1 MKNALFCQRLSEALS
16 TKRIKQSELSQKTGI
31 NKGLISRYI
40 RGEVQ
45 PIGKNLV
52 KIAQVL
58 DVSPF
63 WLYGVEKLPDE
74 DMVFFDDLNDV
85 KPMRLTKD
93 ERDLIEMYRNAEPIL
108 RKTARTI
115 LNTTEEGDEDE

>member
-1 MKNALFCQRLSEALS
+1 MKNALFCQRLNEALS

-31 NKGLISRYI
+31 NKGLISRYV

-63 WLYGVEKLPDE
+63 WLYGVEKLPEE
-74 DMVFFDDLNDV
+74 DMAFFDDFNDV

-108 RKTARTI
+108 RKTARMI